1 MTNGSE
7 PALGAARDYN
17 AELLWLL
24 GQPHLDDYLA
34 FVREKVVG
42 GKAMSLMALADE
54 WRAAN
59 EIYHELEQGEA
70 GAADGADCL
79 PLPKAMRGLAE
90 QLRDDPYYQAT
101 FDTLPAEVRMVELD
115 KLIVSQTHIA
125 SVFSAARAAALG
137 PKPDP
142 ETLFRF
148 CLPLERDNPPVRI
161 QRLAS
166 NRYLFSSGSTDLR
179 AHEPLL
185 LDRAQMAGLSSY
197 GPIAGA
203 LGLLVG
209 FGSNFLTAVRS
220 DSRMVLHNGYHRAYT
235 LRALGITHAP
245 CIVETVT
252 RTDELRVAAS
262 ETVSDRPEFY
272 FRAKRP
278 PILRDFFDPRLTK
291 RLAVLPM
298 ETMVEVEFKMKSW
311 SSVEVGG

>member
-1 MTNGSE
+1 MAGKTKTAPS
-7 PALGAARDYN
+7 AARDPN
-17 AELLWLL
+17 SEIIWLM
-24 GQPHLDDYLA
+24 GQPHLEDFLA

-42 GKAMSLMALADE
+42 GRDMPPAALADE

-59 EIYHELEQGEA
+59 EVYHELEQTEA
-70 GAADGADCL
+70 GAADGAECL
-79 PLPKAMRGLAE
+79 PLPPKLNELADK
-90 QLRDDPYYQAT
+90 LRMDAYYKAT
-101 FDTLPAEVRMVELD
+101 FDTLPTEIRMVELD
-115 KLIVSQTHIA
+115 RLIVSQKHIA
-125 SVFSAARAAALG
+125 SVFSAARAQALG
-137 PKPDP
+137 PKPSP
-142 ETLFRF
+142 KALFRF
-148 CLPLERDNPPVRI
+148 CLPLERENPAVRI

-166 NRYLFSSGSTDLR
+166 NRYLFTSGSTDLR

-185 LDRAQMAGLSSY
+185 LGPEQIAGISSF

-209 FGSNFLTAVRS
+209 FGSNFLTVVRS
-220 DSRMVLHNGYHRAYT
+220 EERMVLHNGYHRAYT

-262 ETVSDRPEFY
+262 ETVSDMPEFY

-278 PILRDFFDPRLTK
+278 PMLRDFFDERLVK
-291 RLAVLPM
+291 RLSVKPM

-311 SSVEVGG
+311 SSVDVG